1 MITKSKV
8 SFTLDKELLEA
19 MDQAAK
25 LYRIAKSQL
34 TQEAI
39 SMWLKQKTEERMAAG
54 YEELAKKDREYAE
67 MALEAQVET
76 FHE

>member
-39 SMWLKQKTEERMAAG
+39 SMWLKQKTEEQMAAG